1 MVVRP
6 PGPESQAFGARLA
19 ASQAPMGPRPD
30 PEAPFRGIVLA
41 RGVGA
46 NVFDVD
52 GNRYVDL
59 AAGFGALLI
68 GHGHPRLK
76 RRLALQASTLMQA
89 LGDVYPSDVKVRC
102 AERVASLHPA
112 EHTRVIF
119 GQSGADAVTAALKS
133 ATLATGKPG
142 WLCFRGAYHGMSY
155 APLAACGLRES
166 YRAPFAEQLNQRV
179 HFVDYPR
186 DPRSAR
192 EALGQAAG
200 VLESG
205 GIGAVLVEPI
215 LGRGGCVV
223 PPEGFLFDLHEL
235 CRRMD
240 TLLIADEIWTGLGR
254 AGHWLSS
261 ARAGICPDF
270 VCLGKGLG
278 GGVPISACIG
288 RAELMQHWSRDDE
301 VVHTSTFAAAPLACA
316 AALETL
322 DIIEEEQLVSRS
334 RELGEQW
341 RAELAAALRS
351 FAPALTVRG
360 DGLMVAIDLG
370 DRPGAASRLQ
380 QKLSVQGY
388 LASTGGGRREVLVMT
403 PPLTVD
409 PEQLEGFVAPLQQ
422 SLHAL
427 AL

>member
-1 MVVRP
+1 
-6 PGPESQAFGARLA
+6 
-19 ASQAPMGPRPD
+19 MGPRPD
-30 PEAPFRGIVLA
+30 PAARARGIVLA

-46 NVFDVD
+46 NAFDVD

-68 GHGHPRLK
+68 GHGHPRLE
-76 RRLALQASTLMQA
+76 RRLSVQASTLMQA

-102 AERVASLHPA
+102 AERVAALHPS
-112 EHTRVIF
+112 EHARVIF
-119 GQSGADAVTAALKS
+119 GQSGADAVTAALQS

-142 WLCFRGAYHGMSY
+142 WIGFRGAYHGLSY
-155 APLAACGLRES
+155 APLAVCGLRES
-166 YRAPFAEQLNQRV
+166 YRAPFAVQLNQHV

-186 DPRSAR
+186 DQDGAR
-192 EALGQAAG
+192 QALDQATRA
-200 VLESG
+200 LKTG
-205 GIGAVLVEPI
+205 GIGSVLIEPI

-223 PPEGFLFDLHEL
+223 PPEGFLRELHEL
-235 CRRMD
+235 CRRMGA
-240 TLLIADEIWTGLGR
+240 LLVVDEIWTGLGR
-254 AGHWLSS
+254 AGQWLYS
-261 ARAGICPDF
+261 ARAGIRPDF

-288 RAELMQHWSRDDE
+288 RAELMHHWSRDDE
-301 VVHTSTFAAAPLACA
+301 AVHTSTFAGAPLACA

-322 DIIEEEQLVSRS
+322 DIIEDEQLVTRS
-334 RELGEQW
+334 RELGERW
-341 RAELAAALRS
+341 RAEIEGALQS
-351 FAPALTVRG
+351 FAPALSVRG

-370 DRPGAASRLQ
+370 DRAGAASRLLQ
-380 QKLSVQGY
+380 ELLTHGY

-409 PEQLEGFVAPLQQ
+409 PAQLAGFVAPLQQ